1 MRESTVLIPGLQD
14 IPESGRISLCRI
26 DALISSYA
34 DASASLD
41 QQYIFEPL
49 CGDESREVKLQAS
62 SFKLQGLIYCTAT
75 VQYVENAAVFAGAD
89 RTGIELWLI

>member
-62 SFKLQGLIYCTAT
+62 RADILYCHGT
-75 VQYVENAAVFAGAD
+75 VCRERGCI
-89 RTGIELWLI
+89 RRGGPHWH